1 VTRFID
7 RLKAVI
13 KAAHAGPTAVVTL
26 ISYLLVSRLA
36 PQPKALAIALTVFL
50 GQLIVGWS
58 NDLIDFPKDGA
69 ADRTEK
75 PLVNGAITFQSL
87 RTTLFVDLPA
97 VTALSLFGPMGFK
110 AGACHLLAIGC
121 AVSYNFYFKRTIFSW
136 LPYAISFALLPT
148 TMLIATNRPVRL
160 WIVIAGAALGIA
172 ASFANVVKDVESDRV
187 TGILGA
193 PQRIGEKNS
202 RIVSVLSLMLVA
214 TLLTQQVHGF
224 VIWVASLFASSLV
237 LFGPKK
243 LVFPV
248 LMALAVIDVSLLL
261 QTISK

>member
-69 ADRTEK
+69 AD
-75 PLVNGAITFQSL
+75 